1 MKTIEHSETIRDE
14 ILAEVRRHKQEIA
27 AEHSYSVRS
36 LAKDIQQR
44 QQGHPRLV
52 APPKNR
58 SEQGGRG
65 QPATRPLSG

>member
-1 MKTIEHSETIRDE
+1 MKTIEQPDTIRDE

-27 AEHSYSVRS
+27 EKHGFSVRS
-36 LAKDIQQR
+36 LAKDLQLR

-58 SEQGGRG
+58 SEQAMT
-65 QPATRPLSG
+65 PNA